1 MRNRLSAMGI
11 PKRLLGTD
19 EQIIYHLRTHIK
31 RILGWLLLGLLII
44 IAGVVGALL
53 LPSDWRPIGS
63 WVIFG
68 LVVILIIPVAIV
80 PLLKWATTTYT
91 ITNRRII
98 TRSGIFNK
106 TGHDI
111 PLSRI
116 SNVSY
121 DRSLV
126 DRIFRCGT
134 LILETSADN
143 PLLLDDIPQ
152 VEKVHV
158 RITELLFRLDREER
172 LAQDH

>member
-1 MRNRLSAMGI
+1 MRNRLLGMGI
-11 PKRLLGTD
+11 PKRLLGSD

-31 RILGWLLLGLLII
+31 RILGWLLLGLLIV
-44 IAGVVGALL
+44 IAAIVGALM
-53 LPSDWRPIGS
+53 LPSDWQPIAS

-68 LVVILIIPVAIV
+68 LAVILLVPLTIV

-98 TRSGIFNK
+98 TRAGILNK
-106 TGHDI
+106 IGHDI
-111 PLSRI
+111 PLGRI

-121 DRSLV
+121 DRSFI

>member
-1 MRNRLSAMGI
+1 MRNRLLGMGI
-11 PKRLLGTD
+11 PKRLLGSD

-31 RILGWLLLGLLII
+31 RILGWLLLGLLIV
-44 IAGVVGALL
+44 IAAIVGALL
-53 LPSDWRPIGS
+53 LPSDWQPIGS
-63 WVIFG
+63 WVLFG
-68 LVVILIIPVAIV
+68 LAVILLVPLTLV
-80 PLLKWATTTYT
+80 PLLKWVTTTYT

-98 TRSGIFNK
+98 TRAGILNK

-111 PLSRI
+111 PLGRI

-121 DRSLV
+121 DRSFI